1 MRSDPVE
8 LASQAPAPAPR
19 LLGAIR
25 SLVAPATVEPV
36 ELPGFRFV
44 SEREPGTWFCCA
56 NCSGAMLGH
65 YSVLSPATLAEAHAI
80 KSAAGVIHDDGMTPA
95 ELRAG
100 LASRLGL
107 RAQLVAT
114 SRDAIEAKLLAGWAL
129 AVPLTY
135 SKLPTHL
142 RRWLPGFGGG
152 HTGVL
157 AGVRG
162 SRWGWFDP
170 GAPPGWGGEYIEP
183 AAILGAAW
191 SAGIMGA
198 ESAASRRAT
207 DMAVLIRPAIADG
220 KAGAPFFDAP
230 GGAQVGKL
238 SGDMVVTIAGV
249 PMDASPDKLNL
260 GWRQVQLHTQA
271 IDGKPADK
279 LLYMQL
285 IALANERGIPPA
297 PPTGCTPAQLE
308 AARLEGAQAEFDRV
322 HDRPGS

>member
-8 LASQAPAPAPR
+8 LAAQAPAPAPR

-25 SLVAPATVEPV
+25 ALAAPATIEPV

-56 NCSGAMLGH
+56 NCSGAMVGH
-65 YSVLSPATLAEAHAI
+65 YAAGAPATLAEAHAI
-80 KSAAGVIHDDGMTPA
+80 KAAAGVVHDDGMTPA

-100 LASRLGL
+100 MANRQGIRL
-107 RAQLVAT
+107 QLVET
-114 SRDAIEAKLLAGWAL
+114 SLSTIEARLLAGWAL

-135 SKLPTHL
+135 AELPTHL
-142 RRWLPGFGGG
+142 RRWAPGFGGG

-157 AGVRG
+157 AGFRG

-170 GAPPGWGGEYIEP
+170 LAPSGWGGEYVEP

-198 ESAASRRAT
+198 AGAAARRTDVAT
-207 DMAVLIRPAIADG
+207 LIRPAIADG
-220 KAGAPFFDAP
+220 AAGAPFYESP

-238 SGDMVVTIAGV
+238 STAQVVSIAGV
-249 PMDASPDKLNL
+249 PMDASPDHLNL
-260 GWRQVQLHTQA
+260 GWRQVQLRTAA
-271 IDGKPADK
+271 IDGKLADK
-279 LLYMQL
+279 LVYML
-285 IALANERGIPPA
+285 TTALANERPAPTPPA
-297 PPTGCTPAQLE
+297 GGCTPAQLD
-308 AARLEGAQAEFDRV
+308 AARLEGARAEFDRV
-322 HDRPGS
+322 NTRP